1 MMTTSYLSLVRVE
14 ASNHILRYETMR
26 AKMFCCHL
34 FLILVFVVCCCH
46 LNYPD
51 RDFISEDQKCT
62 RKAEDQDQENKETL
76 KKEENE
82 AKEVQQLRLRF
93 PRFLDVSAI
102 Y

>member
-1 MMTTSYLSLVRVE
+1 MWT
-14 ASNHILRYETMR
+14 
-26 AKMFCCHL
+26 KKFCSRL
-34 FLILVFVVCCCH
+34 FLILALVVCCCD

-51 RDFISEDQKCT
+51 RDFISEDQKCA
-62 RKAEDQDQENKETL
+62 RKTEDQDQESKETL

-82 AKEVQQLRLRF
+82 AKEVQPLHLRS